1 MKRIILVTLLGLAVL
16 SSALGVVYARH
27 QHRELFIQL
36 QALRAERDRLNIEWG
51 KLQLEQSTWGTHVRI
66 ERVARKRLHMEP
78 PEFRD
83 IVVVKND

>member
-1 MKRIILVTLLGLAVL
+1 MKNILLVSLLVAAVL
-16 SSALGVVYARH
+16 SSALGVVYTRH
-27 QHRELFIQL
+27 QQRELFIQL

-66 ERVARKRLHMEP
+66 ERVARKRLRMEP

-83 IVVVKND
+83 IVVVKHD

>member
-1 MKRIILVTLLGLAVL
+1 MKRVFIVLALGVAVL
-16 SSALGVVYARH
+16 SSALGVVYSRH
-27 QHRELFIQL
+27 QHRELFIEL

-66 ERVARKRLHMEP
+66 ERVARKRLHMAA